1 MSKIFWETLN
11 VEDPLP
17 APAPYLNEK
26 AKLVIIFMHEMF

>member
-1 MSKIFWETLN
+1 MSKIFLGNTECRR
-11 VEDPLP
+11 PSP